1 MLYLQLIKTS
11 FILSTAS
18 TVNVL
23 SMCTIPPK
31 SSSKV
36 EWTGVPYSCLYA
48 SFIYLIQGWIFIHLR
63 HWAALSKL
71 HCAYNQKLGM
81 PIHSTLLD
89 DFGIPQSLWENYF
102 YFALGWRDPWRG
114 RKNEELFLGRHHFRE
129 PHLAPSLPHSRPGTD
144 AIKLFWRIFDVGFK
158 VVFGFAH
165 EARQKVVVDRDKK
178 LIGPHSRPGTD
189 AIKLFLRR

>member
-1 MLYLQLIKTS
+1 
-11 FILSTAS
+11 
-18 TVNVL
+18 
-23 SMCTIPPK
+23 
-31 SSSKV
+31 
-36 EWTGVPYSCLYA
+36 
-48 SFIYLIQGWIFIHLR
+48 
-63 HWAALSKL
+63 
-71 HCAYNQKLGM
+71 M